1 MVMKYTTDPASLILT
16 ILEYTAGQYTPK
28 QVVEIYNVIQQLEET
43 PSKQASLAVLKE
55 RKTT

>member
-1 MVMKYTTDPASLILT
+1 MVM
-16 ILEYTAGQYTPK
+16 EYTAGQYTPK

>member
-1 MVMKYTTDPASLILT
+1 MKYTTDPASLILT
-16 ILEYTAGQYTPK
+16 ILEYTGGQYTAK